1 MIVAVRVA
9 LLILGL
15 SAVLYAVRAAYDGA
29 HSRKSD
35 DVTYVCPMHPEVK
48 EGAPGECPLCRMALV
63 EASEA
68 ASDGRPPS
76 GELVTI
82 DVGDLR
88 VVERRTLSQPKEVIA
103 PAWVDGPDAVVALVH
118 DDDLCALGE
127 PGARASFVASGGRAR
142 VDVRLA
148 DAAPTRRDVS
158 RSMVRFSSDGAQ
170 FSPSFG
176 DVGTIVAL
184 RKPCEWLVVPS
195 SAILESVDGP
205 YVLTVS
211 RSGGADPVYAKD
223 LTRRPVHVGGQFS
236 KFTVVLDGLRDEE
249 TVVAKSAYS
258 VDAELG
264 PHRPF

>member
-1 MIVAVRVA
+1 
-9 LLILGL
+9 
-15 SAVLYAVRAAYDGA
+15 
-29 HSRKSD
+29 
-35 DVTYVCPMHPEVK
+35 
-48 EGAPGECPLCRMALV
+48 
-63 EASEA
+63 
-68 ASDGRPPS
+68 
-76 GELVTI
+76 
-82 DVGDLR
+82 
-88 VVERRTLSQPKEVIA
+88 
-103 PAWVDGPDAVVALVH
+103 
-118 DDDLCALGE
+118 
-127 PGARASFVASGGRAR
+127 GARASFVASGGRAR